1 METAPGT
8 GSGAGTD
15 SSGNGN
21 NFTESGLA
29 ASDQVTDSPTESF
42 ATLNPLRKGSNVT
55 LSDGNLVAD
64 CGSGSA
70 STRAFSTVGMPNSG
84 KWTFQIE
91 AVSSTLAGTDSI
103 SSIGI
108 ISDPYTN
115 NTDVTTG
122 SKIGQTTNQEN
133 AGLDFYN
140 GFTKKDNASQIT
152 AAQLRNAGD
161 KGIVAY
167 DAGTKELWLGYA
179 QSTDSSWTWVGGG
192 DPEAGTSPTYTMSE
206 GNQYFA
212 ISTDRSKTIVR
223 FGSNGDGIAPPTG
236 FDYLNNDNLPLSNGD
251 LSSFVWIKNRDATDN
266 HMLFDAVRG
275 VTKDVH
281 SNTTDLE
288 ATNANT
294 LTRFLKNGF
303 EVSNDAEVNTSA
315 ESYVAWQWLNDSLTT
330 STNNDGDVTSTVL
343 ANTTSGFSIVT
354 ATPSLSGTENIGH
367 GLGLAPKMILGKNLD
382 LADNWYVYH
391 DAISPAQ
398 SISLNTTGAATT
410 TRYNAAT
417 TSSVFQIVNGA
428 WTNGGQRCLWYCFAE
443 VEGFSKFGTFTGN
456 GSTTDGPF
464 IYTGFTPEFFMWKRT
479 DSATYGDW
487 TMMDTKRD
495 PFNMAERNMR
505 ANSTIADDT
514 GEADLDFVS
523 NGIKHR
529 GGSSARF
536 NQSGANYIYM
546 AFASSP
552 FKTANAR

>member
-1 METAPGT
+1 
-8 GSGAGTD
+8 
-15 SSGNGN
+15 
-21 NFTESGLA
+21 
-29 ASDQVTDSPTESF
+29 
-42 ATLNPLRKGSNVT
+42 
-55 LSDGNLVAD
+55 
-64 CGSGSA
+64 
-70 STRAFSTVGMPNSG
+70 MPNSG

-140 GFTKKDNASQIT
+140 GFTKKNNADQLT

-206 GNQYFA
+206 DNQYFA

-223 FGSNGDGIAPPTG
+223 FGSNGDGLAPPTG

-251 LSSFVWIKNRDATDN
+251 LSAFVWIKNRDAADN

-275 VTKDVH
+275 VTKRLYMSGATEV
-281 SNTTDLE
+281 TD
-288 ATNANT
+288 ANT

-303 EVSNDAEVNTSA
+303 EVSNDAEVNTSG
-315 ESYVAWQWLNDSLTT
+315 ESYVAWQWLTDSLTT
-330 STNNDGDVTSTVL
+330 SSNTDGSISSTVL
-343 ANTTSGFSIVT
+343 ADTTSGVSIVSYVGNAT
-354 ATPSLSGTENIGH
+354 AGATVGH
-367 GLGLAPKMILGKNLD
+367 GLGAVPKMIIIKPRDAVENFVVQHASRGPTKATFLNLT
-382 LADNWYVYH
+382 NSEY
-391 DAISPAQ
+391 
-398 SISLNTTGAATT
+398 TGTYFWNDTAP
-410 TRYNAAT
+410 
-417 TSSVFQIVNGA
+417 TSSVFTLSNHVLNNGSG
-428 WTNGGQRCLWYCFAE
+428 NNMIGYCFAE

-456 GSTTDGPF
+456 GNTTDGPF

-529 GGSSARF
+529 GGASARF
-536 NQSGANYIYM
+536 NTSGANYIYM

-552 FKTANAR
+552 FKTATAR